1 MTMRTNCFLLLTVL
15 LGILPMS
22 NTHAND
28 SIPKSVI
35 LYTPYT
41 KISVSPGASIDY
53 SIDLINNTDKLVNA
67 NLSVSG
73 LSSSWKHEMKSGG
86 WNLSQL
92 AVLPKE
98 KKTFNLKVDVPLKVS
113 RGSYHFVVS
122 AGEAQLPLNVVVAQQ
137 GTYQTEFTTDQPNMQ
152 GNSKST
158 FTFNATLK
166 NQTADQQLYA
176 LMAKAPRGWNVIF
189 KPNYKQA
196 TSAQVEANSSQN
208 VSIDITPPANVEAGS
223 YKIPVRAATGNT
235 SAELELEVV
244 VTGSYQMELTTPRGL
259 LSSDV
264 TAGDTKRIELEI
276 KNTGSSLLK
285 DIQLSANK
293 PVDWDVAFEP
303 SKIEM
308 LKAGETATAVAILKA
323 SKKALPGDYVTTMM
337 AKTPEVNADAQFR
350 IAVKTPMIWG
360 WVGVLII
367 RLSIRKGEIFGLLG
381 PNGAGKSTTIL
392 MMLGLT
398 EPTSGIVEICGIN
411 STTHPIEVKRKIGY
425 LPEDVGFYDDMTG
438 LENLMYT
445 ARLNGIP
452 DKEAKVKALEL
463 MKRVGL
469 EDQLKKKTGKYSRG
483 MRQRLGLADVLIK
496 NPEIIIL
503 DEPTSGI
510 DPAGVQEFIEL
521 IRWLSKEE
529 GLTVLF
535 SSHHLDQ
542 AQKVCDRVGLFSNG
556 KILAL
561 IDMAELK
568 EKKQELSDIYNHYFE
583 EGGERHE

>member
-1 MTMRTNCFLLLTVL
+1 
-15 LGILPMS
+15 MS
-22 NTHAND
+22 NTHSND

-367 RLSIRKGEIFGLLG
+367 LATIGVVYYLFRKYG
-381 PNGAGKSTTIL
+381 
-392 MMLGLT
+392 
-398 EPTSGIVEICGIN
+398 
-411 STTHPIEVKRKIGY
+411 R
-425 LPEDVGFYDDMTG
+425 
-438 LENLMYT
+438 
-445 ARLNGIP
+445 R
-452 DKEAKVKALEL
+452 
-463 MKRVGL
+463 
-469 EDQLKKKTGKYSRG
+469 
-483 MRQRLGLADVLIK
+483 
-496 NPEIIIL
+496 
-503 DEPTSGI
+503 
-510 DPAGVQEFIEL
+510 
-521 IRWLSKEE
+521 
-529 GLTVLF
+529 
-535 SSHHLDQ
+535 
-542 AQKVCDRVGLFSNG
+542 
-556 KILAL
+556 
-561 IDMAELK
+561 
-568 EKKQELSDIYNHYFE
+568 
-583 EGGERHE
+583 